1 MMLGPDGGE
10 GLGEDAGYLHVVLL
24 EAPVGENSPGKGTA
38 GISLSKVSCLL
49 ELSVGRWWGVAEN
62 EAEELG
68 WKQIQ

>member
-1 MMLGPDGGE
+1 MLGPDGGE

-49 ELSVGRWWGVAEN
+49 ELSVGKWWGVAEN